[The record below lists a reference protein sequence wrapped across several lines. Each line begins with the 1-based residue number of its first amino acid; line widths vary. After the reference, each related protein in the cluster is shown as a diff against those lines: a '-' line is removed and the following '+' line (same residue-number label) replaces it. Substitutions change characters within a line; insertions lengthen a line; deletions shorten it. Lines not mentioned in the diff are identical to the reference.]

1 MNFDFVTGRPL
12 IGRSQENLEP
22 DLQYSNKYTSQLARW
37 ANDATGVSPATVQ
50 LFMNRWLASTSM
62 LIGLFTNKMIA
73 NIRGEILPEQT
84 LREELL
90 QIPNMSKFLTKP
102 ENTRNINDL
111 YELKD
116 IVDSVVASA
125 NKYESQDHDKFV
137 EYLEKDNNRQLYNL
151 KKELALISRDLS
163 NLRKWENKV
172 YYSKDTGKWTPQSK
186 KEELDRLEA
195 AKQVIIGHEQ
205 YVKGEM
211 NRRIQN
217 LRKQGGL

>member
-1 MNFDFVTGRPL
+1 M
-12 IGRSQENLEP
+12 
-22 DLQYSNKYTSQLARW
+22 
-37 ANDATGVSPATVQ
+37 
-50 LFMNRWLASTSM
+50 
-62 LIGLFTNKMIA
+62 
-73 NIRGEILPEQT
+73 
-84 LREELL
+84 
-90 QIPNMSKFLTKP
+90 
-102 ENTRNINDL
+102 
-111 YELKD
+111 
-116 IVDSVVASA
+116 
-125 NKYESQDHDKFV
+125 
-137 EYLEKDNNRQLYNL
+137 